1 MDNELQPQPE
11 PLAQAEAAN
20 PEPVAAVEAVPAP
33 VEPVASAPA
42 EEAPAPAVE
51 APVAQ
56 EPAHA
61 ELAVAESAQ
70 LAVEAPAPVAEA
82 PAPVVEAPA
91 AAPAPPSV
99 IAVPPTPPPAPDPE
113 AAERAKAAAAAR
125 AAADAARRA
134 QVEAAWKALAA
145 GKESREIH
153 EAIVKSAVKGGFLVS
168 IGSFRGFLPASQ
180 SRLAGIA
187 PEQLAGTK
195 IPAIVLD
202 ADDAKKRVVVS
213 HRQALEV
220 QRRSARAELLANLK
234 VGTEREATV
243 VRLADFGA
251 FVDLGGVDAL
261 VPIGELALERVEKV
275 ADVVKVGDKFQVKV
289 LRVDEGGKKIGASRR
304 AMLPDPWRDHAA
316 ILQRGKVSE
325 GTVVE
330 NGAELK
336 IEIAPGIVGVVSEN
350 EAIPSDYEIGEKVE
364 VSVRSLDPRTRKL
377 RLSTMHATPSFESG
391 GGSFAPL
398 GAELKPL

>member
-61 ELAVAESAQ
+61 ELAVAEPAQ

-398 GAELKPL
+398 GAELKPR

>member
-1 MDNELQPQPE
+1 MDNDIQPQPE
-11 PLAQAEAAN
+11 PVAQAEAAA
-20 PEPVAAVEAVPAP
+20 PEPAAVEATTPAP
-33 VEPVASAPA
+33 VEPVAAA
-42 EEAPAPAVE
+42 EEPAK
-51 APVAQ
+51 
-56 EPAHA
+56 A
-61 ELAVAESAQ
+61 ELAVAETST
-70 LAVEAPAPVAEA
+70 LAVDAPAPVAAEA
-82 PAPVVEAPA
+82 PAPVEAEAPA
-91 AAPAPPSV
+91 AAPAPPQV
-99 IAVPPTPPPAPDPE
+99 IAVLPTPPPAPDPE

-145 GKESREIH
+145 GKTTRETH
-153 EAIVKSAVKGGFLVS
+153 EATVKSAVKGGFLVGV
-168 IGSFRGFLPASQ
+168 GSFRGFLPASQ

-195 IPAIVLD
+195 IPVIVLD

-213 HRQALEV
+213 HRQALET
-220 QRRSARAELLANLK
+220 QRRAARAELLANLK
-234 VGTEREATV
+234 VGAEREATV

-275 ADVVKVGDKFQVKV
+275 GDVVKVGDKFPVKI

-316 ILQRGKVSE
+316 VLQRGKVTE

-391 GGSFAPL
+391 SFAPL
-398 GAELKPL
+398 GAELKH

>member
-1 MDNELQPQPE
+1 M
-11 PLAQAEAAN
+11 EA
-20 PEPVAAVEAVPAP
+20 PAP
-33 VEPVASAPA
+33 VEAPA
-42 EEAPAPAVE
+42 
-51 APVAQ
+51 
-56 EPAHA
+56 
-61 ELAVAESAQ
+61 S
-70 LAVEAPAPVAEA
+70 VEAPAPGEA
-82 PAPVVEAPA
+82 PAPVEVSAPESAAVVVATPEAVV
-91 AAPAPPSV
+91 AAPVAAP
-99 IAVPPTPPPAPDPE
+99 VPPATPDPE
-113 AAERAKAAAAAR
+113 AIERAKAAAAAR

-134 QVEAAWKALAA
+134 QAEEAWKALAA
-145 GKESREIH
+145 GKITREIV
-153 EAIVKSAVKGGFLVS
+153 EATLKSAVKGGYLVG
-168 IGSFRGFLPASQ
+168 IGAFRGFLPASQ

-195 IPAIVLD
+195 IPTIVLD

-220 QRRSARAELLANLK
+220 QRRGARAELLANLK
-234 VGTEREATV
+234 VGAEREATV

-275 ADVVKVGDKFQVKV
+275 ADVVKVGDKFAVKV
-289 LRVDEGGKKIGASRR
+289 LRVDEGGKKIGVSRR

-316 ILQRGKVSE
+316 LLQRGKVVE
-325 GTVVE
+325 GTVIE

-336 IEIAPGIVGVVSEN
+336 IELAPGIVGTISEN

-364 VSVRSLDPRTRKL
+364 VTVRSLDPRTRRL

-391 GGSFAPL
+391 SFAPL
-398 GAELKPL
+398 GHELKG

>member
-11 PLAQAEAAN
+11 PTAQAEAAN
-20 PEPVAAVEAVPAP
+20 PEPIAEATSAP
-33 VEPVASAPA
+33 VEPVAAAAPV
-42 EEAPAPAVE
+42 EERQAPAVE
-51 APVAQ
+51 

-61 ELAVAESAQ
+61 ELAVAEQAQ
-70 LAVEAPAPVAEA
+70 LAVEAPAPVVGAPVAETPVAATPAAEA
-82 PAPVVEAPA
+82 PAG
-91 AAPAPPSV
+91 PPSV
-99 IAVPPTPPPAPDPE
+99 IAVPPTPAPAPDPE

-153 EAIVKSAVKGGFLVS
+153 EAVVKSAVKGGFLVS

-195 IPAIVLD
+195 IPTIVLD

-213 HRQALEV
+213 HRQALET
-220 QRRSARAELLANLK
+220 QRRSARVELLANLK

-275 ADVVKVGDKFQVKV
+275 SDVVKVGDKFPVKI

-377 RLSTMHATPSFESG
+377 RLSTMHATPTTFES
-391 GGSFAPL
+391 GSFAPL
-398 GAELKPL
+398 GAELKH